1 MFGAIAGDLARFAGF
16 RAAGVFVV
24 MGSSLGWWDGRSIH
38 FATVSC
44 NAPILTAYCARLR
57 QFRRTHSEEPNVRHS
72 ETFAAI
78 SAALAAANA
87 EFPPIEKNKNVEVKM
102 RNGGT
107 YWFSY
112 ATLDAI
118 LHAVRLPLAKNGLAL
133 MQAEVQHEVNVYDD
147 GGRIVAVDRE
157 LMMETRLLHS
167 SGEWFANTTPI
178 LIAEGDN
185 AAQAHGSGASYARR
199 YGVSALLCLASDED
213 DDGNEADGN
222 SVKPARAPGGRRDGA
237 VISDAQLRLLRVKL
251 DQAGGNEAAAA
262 KHFGVESLGLLP
274 RGRMD
279 EAMKAIAEKHPA
291 LLEAGGAPSHA
302 AMQQDGEAMAANGQ
316 YNALLAKHMES
327 FLFIRYHLGVVRD
340 EAVQKFYDETELTE
354 RDPMQA
360 AQEWNQFTDDEKRI
374 LWRAPSNGGWLT
386 TKERTDLR
394 AAGVAYSAHLASQ
407 KKD

>member
-1 MFGAIAGDLARFAGF
+1 M
-16 RAAGVFVV
+16 
-24 MGSSLGWWDGRSIH
+24 
-38 FATVSC
+38 
-44 NAPILTAYCARLR
+44 
-57 QFRRTHSEEPNVRHS
+57 RHS
-72 ETFAAI
+72 ENFAAI

-157 LMMETRLLHS
+157 LMMETRLLHA

-199 YGVSALLCLASDED
+199 YGVSSLLCLASDED

-222 SVKPARAPGGRRDGA
+222 TVKPARAPGGRRDGA

-279 EAMKAIAEKHPA
+279 EAMGAIAAKHPA
-291 LLEAGGAPSHA
+291 LLVAPTGDEAKAQAKGSGNDA
-302 AMQQDGEAMAANGQ
+302 AKAAHLAMVAKNGESLN
-316 YNALLAKHMES
+316 L
-327 FLFIRYHLGVVRD
+327 IRYHLGVVRNAEID
-340 EAVQKFYDETELTE
+340 ALESDYDD
-354 RDPMQA
+354 RNVA
-360 AQEWNQFTDDEKRI
+360 RAGQEWLEYTEEEQSV
-374 LWRAPSNGGWLT
+374 LWLAPTKGGWFT
-386 TKERTDLR
+386 TDERTALR
-394 AAGVAYSAHLASQ
+394 AAVNAYHASQ